1 MQYIENKDYEFIP
14 DDQENDDW
22 QIRFLSGNFIES
34 VIKYGTIRIIEGEQ
48 MSFGFDI
55 ISSPDDTLT
64 SDNEDLQNHAGD
76 ILISIIEDAIENK
89 ASDLHI
95 KEANQ

>member
-14 DDQENDDW
+14 GDKDDW
-22 QIRFLSGNFIES
+22 QIRFLTGDFIES
-34 VIKYGTIRIIEGEQ
+34 VIQYGTIRMEDGEQ
-48 MSFGFDI
+48 MTFDFHVET
-55 ISSPDDTLT
+55 SPDKTLN
-64 SDNEDLQNHAGD
+64 SENEELQKHAGD

-95 KEANQ
+95 NEVKE

>member
-14 DDQENDDW
+14 GDNDDW
-22 QIRFLSGNFIES
+22 KIRFLTGDFIES
-34 VIKYGTIRIIEGEQ
+34 VIQYGTIRMEDGEQ
-48 MSFGFDI
+48 MTFDFHVET
-55 ISSPDDTLT
+55 SPDEELN
-64 SDNEDLQNHAGD
+64 SENKELQNHAGD

-95 KEANQ
+95 NEVK